1 MDEST
6 KQTAENDG
14 HIPKQWCV
22 HREGTLIHA
31 FFFLSQVDRLSTALA
46 KTEEEERACKQKV
59 TELSMKLN
67 DSNQNILS
75 LQERIRQLQRALTTG
90 EHDKRVLEER
100 LDTLKMSQTEGKKAN
115 DGLAER
121 CRSLQNEIHD
131 AEVFTFF

>member
-1 MDEST
+1 ME
-6 KQTAENDG
+6 
-14 HIPKQWCV
+14 
-22 HREGTLIHA
+22 
-31 FFFLSQVDRLSTALA
+31 RLSTALA
-46 KTEEEERACKQKV
+46 KTEEEERLCKQKV

-75 LQERIRQLQRALTTG
+75 LQERIRQLQRALTTT

-100 LDTLKMSQTEGKKAN
+100 LDTLKMSQVEGKKAN

-131 AEVFTFF
+131 AEVSFKHLARRRIQSTVCQIYK

>member
-1 MDEST
+1 
-6 KQTAENDG
+6 
-14 HIPKQWCV
+14 
-22 HREGTLIHA
+22 
-31 FFFLSQVDRLSTALA
+31 
-46 KTEEEERACKQKV
+46 
-59 TELSMKLN
+59 MKLN

-121 CRSLQNEIHD
+121 CRALQNEIHD
-131 AEVFTFF
+131 AEVLLFYFSSKLGIFSLENLLLASVH